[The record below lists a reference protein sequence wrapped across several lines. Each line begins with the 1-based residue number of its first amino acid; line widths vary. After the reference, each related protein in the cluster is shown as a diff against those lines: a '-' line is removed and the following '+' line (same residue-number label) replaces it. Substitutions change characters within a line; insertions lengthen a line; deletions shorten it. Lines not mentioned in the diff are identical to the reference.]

1 VFGSGKLL
9 IFDALEGG
17 MMNLGLG
24 YVIDHLSAT
33 PSGSPIKRLLRT
45 PLNLLP
51 PGLQV
56 TIVHGPLQG
65 KRWIVGSSIHACW
78 YGTYEQ
84 AESSLM
90 KQKLRPGSIF
100 FDIGAQAG
108 YHTMYASSLV
118 GPAGRVYAF
127 EPAPTNLAYLKK
139 HLLMNQLNN
148 TFVVDAAVSDVNGV
162 SHFDCADSPVA
173 GHLSATGTLAVRT
186 ISLDQE
192 IDSGALPEPDYIKID
207 AEGAELKILKGA
219 QKMLSRRHPI
229 LSVETHQWLPQFSS
243 IRQDCIRLLLE
254 LGYQVSEADPAV
266 KHGDTHLCAF
276 V

>member
-1 VFGSGKLL
+1 
-9 IFDALEGG
+9 
-17 MMNLGLG
+17 MNLGLG

-243 IRQDCIRLLLE
+243 IRQDCIRLLFE
-254 LGYQVSEADPAV
+254 IGYQVSEADPAV